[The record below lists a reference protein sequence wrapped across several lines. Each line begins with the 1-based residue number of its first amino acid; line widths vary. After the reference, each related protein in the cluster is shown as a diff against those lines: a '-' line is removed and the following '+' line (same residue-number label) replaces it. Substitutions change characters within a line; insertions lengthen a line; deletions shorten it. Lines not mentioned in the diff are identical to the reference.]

1 MKFWLG
7 EVCVN
12 VQLNRGRINNNNN
25 NNKGKENFD

>member
-25 NNKGKENFD
+25 NKGKENFD